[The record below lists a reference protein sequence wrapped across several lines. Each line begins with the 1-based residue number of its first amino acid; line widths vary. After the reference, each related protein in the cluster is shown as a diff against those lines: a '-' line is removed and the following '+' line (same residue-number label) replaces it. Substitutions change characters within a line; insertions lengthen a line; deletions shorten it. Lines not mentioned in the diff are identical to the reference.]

1 MSTLHSY
8 CLIILTHH
16 KPFYILLTYF
26 ILNSYIHFPIY
37 TIAHYYPITLYLHFI
52 LYPSIESNILYFHL
66 IPLHL
71 YSLYIHYNKK
81 KNYKQQQHYKPLL
94 YSYLTNTYPS
104 PIYIYTTLPLP
115 TLHSLPYPLIHLHL
129 STYTLLYHSSL
140 TYLHIYEIYTYLIHI
155 LIIFIILSIPP
166 SEKITKKMC
175 INI

>member
-81 KNYKQQQHYKPLL
+81 KTTNNNNIINHYYIPTLQTPTL
-94 YSYLTNTYPS
+94 APYISILPYHYLHYTHYLT
-104 PIYIYTTLPLP
+104 
-115 TLHSLPYPLIHLHL
+115 HL
-129 STYTLLYHSSL
+129 STYTYPLILCYTTHHLL
-140 TYLHIYEIYTYLIHI
+140 TYTYMKYTHI
-155 LIIFIILSIPP
+155 
-166 SEKITKKMC
+166 
-175 INI
+175 